1 MRILLC
7 TWTLPYPT
15 DIGGRQRTNLL
26 YNALA
31 ELGDVDCLVLDG
43 LNGLGCSDLSIL
55 RERYNVI
62 ANAPMTH
69 ASGRGLWQCLPV
81 RKGAFFNRLAHNI
94 DASRSLYS
102 ADARLLQEL
111 EGKVCFDDY
120 DVIVGRYAKSLSKLG
135 LPNGRVPVLLDIDD
149 LDSDVYASRL
159 NEPGKGVFERFI
171 LKQHLRNIQ
180 KRLPKLLK
188 RIDHCMV
195 ANVNNL
201 DGEGVGSVSVLP
213 NIPFN
218 LPKMPE
224 PMLIASEY
232 ARTMMVIGS
241 YNHPPNRQGV
251 QWFLDHVWPKVLR
264 SVPDA
269 KFRIYGSAMTD
280 DLKANWGARHGVE
293 AIGFVESVEAA
304 YRDCALT
311 VCPVNYGAGTNI
323 KVLES
328 FAYGR
333 QCVLTRAAARGFE
346 TEPCFEGLLAIA
358 DASEAMASQIVTV
371 LNNPDRTLE
380 VAGRL
385 QRVVEKYYS
394 RSSFN
399 EAVSVGVQSAIEN
412 FRTRTVSG

>member
-102 ADARLLQEL
+102 ADTRLIQEL
-111 EGKVCFDDY
+111 EGEVCFDDY

-159 NEPGKGVFERFI
+159 DEPGKGVFERFI

-180 KRLPKLLK
+180 KRLPKFLE
-188 RIDHCMV
+188 RVDHCMV
-195 ANVNNL
+195 ANVSNANAA
-201 DGEGVGSVSVLP
+201 GVRSVSMLP

-218 LPKMPE
+218 LPTLTGSGDINPE
-224 PMLIASEY
+224 HAKTI
-232 ARTMMVIGS
+232 MVIGS

-264 SVPDA
+264 GVPDA

-280 DLKANWGARHGVE
+280 ELKARWGAISGVE
-293 AIGFVESVEAA
+293 PLGFVESVSDA

-311 VCPVNYGAGTNI
+311 ICPVNYGAGTNI

-328 FAYGR
+328 FAYQR
-333 QCVLTRAAARGFE
+333 QCVLTRAAARGFYKD
-346 TEPCFEGLLAIA
+346 PSFEGLLAIS
-358 DASEAMASQIVTV
+358 DEPEGMAEHVLTL
-371 LNNPDRTLE
+371 LNNLDQTVK
-380 VAGRL
+380 VAEKLHNSVVKFYSRL
-385 QRVVEKYYS
+385 GFNKAVSSGVEK
-394 RSSFN
+394 
-399 EAVSVGVQSAIEN
+399 AVQN
-412 FRTRTVSG
+412 FRAKSNSS